1 MTCRKFLTF
10 VDRHTKKFGS
20 GFQLS
25 KKAFKTAYIALK
37 KKGGGKTVG
46 RLSTYSLIFFHLIW
60 TMTNKSNIRSSHP
73 LYTIKRIEVLKRMFG
88 GFDTLTPLYINL
100 FKHI

>member
-25 KKAFKTAYIALK
+25 KKALKTAYIYIALK
-37 KKGGGKTVG
+37 KRGGGGSLYQLIRTYL
-46 RLSTYSLIFFHLIW
+46 RLQ
-60 TMTNKSNIRSSHP
+60 
-73 LYTIKRIEVLKRMFG
+73 
-88 GFDTLTPLYINL
+88 FDVMLYIPC
-100 FKHI
+100 FG

>member
-25 KKAFKTAYIALK
+25 KKALKTAYVALK
-37 KKGGGKTVG
+37 KRGGGGKFI
-46 RLSTYSLIFFHLIW
+46 STYSNIFKVAIRCYVIYTLFWLIF
-60 TMTNKSNIRSSHP
+60 
-73 LYTIKRIEVLKRMFG
+73 LKE
-88 GFDTLTPLYINL
+88 
-100 FKHI
+100 

>member
-25 KKAFKTAYIALK
+25 KKALKTAYIALK
-37 KKGGGKTVG
+37 KMGGGGV
-46 RLSTYSLIFFHLIW
+46 RQWVVSQRF
-60 TMTNKSNIRSSHP
+60 R
-73 LYTIKRIEVLKRMFG
+73 
-88 GFDTLTPLYINL
+88 
-100 FKHI
+100 

>member
-25 KKAFKTAYIALK
+25 KKALKTAYIALK
-37 KKGGGKTVG
+37 KMGGGGKTVG
-46 RLSTYSLIFFHLIW
+46 RLSTFSLIFFHLIW
-60 TMTNKSNIRSSHP
+60 TITNIRSSHP
-73 LYTIKRIEVLKRMFG
+73 LYTIKCIEVLKRMIG

>member
-25 KKAFKTAYIALK
+25 KKALKTAYIALK
-37 KKGGGKTVG
+37 KMGGGGKTVG
-46 RLSTYSLIFFHLIW
+46 RLLTFSLIFFSPYLDYD
-60 TMTNKSNIRSSHP
+60 K
-73 LYTIKRIEVLKRMFG
+73 Y
-88 GFDTLTPLYINL
+88 
-100 FKHI
+100 

>member
-25 KKAFKTAYIALK
+25 KKALKTAYVALK
-37 KKGGGKTVG
+37 KRGGEVSLYQLIRTYL
-46 RLSTYSLIFFHLIW
+46 RLQ
-60 TMTNKSNIRSSHP
+60 
-73 LYTIKRIEVLKRMFG
+73 
-88 GFDTLTPLYINL
+88 FDVMLYIPC
-100 FKHI
+100 FG